1 MQDQITSI
9 LKQKQK
15 NCFQVAPGIL
25 GMEIVFVNLFFIE
38 NPDKSWVL
46 IDAGLYGSAD
56 KIRKAAEERFG
67 KDNPPKAILLTHGHF
82 DHVGALQTLADI
94 WQAPVYVHP
103 LELPYL
109 TGLSSYPPPDSSV
122 GGGGMAYLSFMYPK
136 KPITFRGR
144 LELLPS
150 DGSVPF
156 MPEWKWLETP
166 GHSPGHVSF
175 FREHDRVLIAGDAF
189 VTRKPESALAVLT
202 QKQEVCGPPAYFT
215 PDWAAAR
222 ASVQKLAQ
230 LRPAIAASGHG
241 LPMQGTALA
250 QGLDELARLFDQLA
264 IPDKGRYV
272 PEAAVTDRRGIVHL
286 PPPVGNTVPKVLA
299 TAGLVALAGLATY
312 ALTRPRKNA
321 TNARIKT
328 TWPGA
333 ASSRSNQYAT
343 AVPMSHDASVLDHN
357 PTTTSNNY
365 P

>member
-1 MQDQITSI
+1 
-9 LKQKQK
+9 
-15 NCFQVAPGIL
+15 
-25 GMEIVFVNLFFIE
+25 MEIVFVNLYYVE

-56 KIRKAAEERFG
+56 RIRKAAEDKFG
-67 KDNPPKAILLTHGHF
+67 KGNPPKAILLTHGHF

-94 WQAPVYVHP
+94 WQVPVYAHP

-136 KPITFRGR
+136 KPIYFKGR
-144 LELLPS
+144 LETLPT

-156 MPEWKWLETP
+156 LPEWKWMETP
-166 GHSPGHVSF
+166 GHSPGHVSY
-175 FREHDRVLIAGDAF
+175 FREHDRVLLVGDAF

-215 PDWAAAR
+215 PDWDSAR
-222 ASVQKLAQ
+222 SSVRKLAD
-230 LRPAIAASGHG
+230 LNPAVAASGHG
-241 LPMQGTALA
+241 LPMRGLELR

-264 IPDKGRYV
+264 IPNKGRYV
-272 PEAAVTDRRGIVHL
+272 PEPAITDESGVVQL
-286 PPPVGNTVPKVLA
+286 PPTVNNTVPKVLA

-312 ALTRPRKNA
+312 ALTKQKKRSG
-321 TNARIKT
+321 TNSKIKR
-328 TWPGA
+328 TWPGYA
-333 ASSRSNQYAT
+333 RRPSHFTPPEEHDPASTTN
-343 AVPMSHDASVLDHN
+343 N
-357 PTTTSNNY
+357 PDISITNNY